1 MDYLFPIGKENVFLS
16 QHFTLFILPSEFWI
30 SILNDRNRPILD
42 SKPVLEERNMDI
54 MVTQ

>member
-16 QHFTLFILPSEFWI
+16 QHCTLFILPSEFWI

>member
-1 MDYLFPIGKENVFLS
+1 MGYLFLIGNENVFLS
-16 QHFTLFILPSEFWI
+16 QHCTLFILPSKFWI

-42 SKPVLEERNMDI
+42 CKPVLEERNMDV

>member
-16 QHFTLFILPSEFWI
+16 QHCTLFILPSEFWI

-42 SKPVLEERNMDI
+42 SKPVLEERNMDV